1 MCQIF
6 LEIEFLGDMRK
17 QGVKKATWIWLRR
30 LDLAEQAGG
39 GDHEDHEDH
48 QDCQQEGQAGGLEW
62 LRSSCPSLLKA
73 LCAVGRPVAFSIYF
87 YCSPTMLSYETW
99 LLVLALFVFPLFL

>member
-1 MCQIF
+1 M
-6 LEIEFLGDMRK
+6 
-17 QGVKKATWIWLRR
+17 
-30 LDLAEQAGG
+30 AEQADG
-39 GDHEDHEDH
+39 GDHEDHQEH

-62 LRSSCPSLLKA
+62 LRSSYPSLLKA
-73 LCAVGRPVAFSIYF
+73 LCAVGPPVTFSIYF